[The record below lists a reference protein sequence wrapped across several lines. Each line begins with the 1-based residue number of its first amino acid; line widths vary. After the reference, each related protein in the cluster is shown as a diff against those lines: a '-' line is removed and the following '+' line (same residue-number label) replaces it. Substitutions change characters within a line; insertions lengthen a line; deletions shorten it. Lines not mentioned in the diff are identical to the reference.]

1 MDGHHVNGVECGAP
15 RLSGTVTHPRAR
27 LRGNRCGGIGI
38 TLAKPLA
45 GGEHVREPDDERQWV
60 LKAQSGDSEAVGW
73 LYERYFSRI
82 YKYCYLKLGDPTEAE
97 DITEGVFLKMIEAI
111 STFRWQ
117 GSSFASWLYR
127 IAHNQVVDLARQ
139 RTRRP
144 QTSLEPVGESLP
156 SEKDDP
162 HGAAEMQEAVAHLQ
176 GAIGSLTDLQAQ
188 VILLKFGSDMTNAQ
202 VAEVLERSE
211 GAVKALQH
219 SALQNMNK
227 WLNRRGFTWQDGAED
242 E

>member
-1 MDGHHVNGVECGAP
+1 
-15 RLSGTVTHPRAR
+15 
-27 LRGNRCGGIGI
+27 
-38 TLAKPLA
+38 
-45 GGEHVREPDDERQWV
+45 VREPDDERQWV
-60 LKAQSGDSEAVGW
+60 QRAQSGDPEAVGW

-82 YKYCYLKLGDPTEAE
+82 YKYSYLKLGDPTEAE
-97 DITEGVFLKMIEAI
+97 DVTEGVFLKMIEAI
-111 STFRWQ
+111 GTFRWQ

-144 QTSLEPVGESLP
+144 QTSLEPVGDTLP
-156 SEKDDP
+156 AEKGDP
-162 HGAAEMQEAVAHLQ
+162 QRLFEMQEAAAHLQ
-176 GAIGSLTDLQAQ
+176 EAIGSLTDLQAQ
-188 VILLKFGSDMTNAQ
+188 VILLKFGLDMTNAQ
-202 VAEVLERSE
+202 VAEVMERTE

-227 WLNRRGFTWQDGAED
+227 WLNRRGFNWRDGAEA